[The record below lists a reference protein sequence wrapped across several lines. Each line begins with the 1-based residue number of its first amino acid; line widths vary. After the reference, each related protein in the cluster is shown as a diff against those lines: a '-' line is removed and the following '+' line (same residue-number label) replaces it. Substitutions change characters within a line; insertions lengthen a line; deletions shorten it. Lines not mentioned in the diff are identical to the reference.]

1 MSDDRTLITRF
12 LEGDQ
17 RAFDQLVQKYQEQIR
32 RFMYQATGN
41 FEDGNDLAQDVF
53 IKVFHNLHRFRGDS
67 QLATWLY
74 RIAANVLNSH
84 FRRQRLRE
92 WLPLGETPAP
102 GRDPGD
108 DETSRQRRE
117 LLAAIPRLSA
127 QERKVVIFRGLQ
139 ELSVKE
145 TALILETSENVVKVA
160 YHSARQKLK
169 GIMRDA

>member
-17 RAFDQLVQKYQEQIR
+17 RAFDQLVHKYQERIR
-32 RFMYQATGN
+32 RFMYQATEN
-41 FEDGNDLAQDVF
+41 FDDGNDLAQDVF
-53 IKVFHNLHRFRGDS
+53 IKVYHNLHRFRGDS

-92 WLPLGETPAP
+92 WLPLGETPALE
-102 GRDPGD
+102 RDPGD
-108 DETSRQRRE
+108 DATGQRQE

-145 TALILETSENVVKVA
+145 TALILGTSENVVKVA
-160 YHSARQKLK
+160 YHAARQKLK
-169 GIMRDA
+169 RIMSDA